1 MVDLVSHPRW
11 RTLLAPDGSHALT
24 TPVAALHAFYRLAE
38 AVARFRGRDPDQP
51 PHLMKVT
58 RTV

>member
-1 MVDLVSHPRW
+1 MVTSI
-11 RTLLAPDGSHALT
+11 
-24 TPVAALHAFYRLAE
+24 AALHTFYGLAE
-38 AVARFRGRDPDQP
+38 AVARRRGRNPDEP

>member
-1 MVDLVSHPRW
+1 MV
-11 RTLLAPDGSHALT
+11 
-24 TPVAALHAFYRLAE
+24 TPIAALHAFYRLAE
-38 AVARFRGRDPDQP
+38 AVARRRGRNPDDP

>member
-1 MVDLVSHPRW
+1 MAAGLRYSTADAGHPM
-11 RTLLAPDGSHALT
+11 LT
-24 TPVAALHAFYRLAE
+24 PIVALHAFYRLAE
-38 AVARFRGRDPDQP
+38 EVSRRRGRNPDQP

>member
-1 MVDLVSHPRW
+1 M
-11 RTLLAPDGSHALT
+11 